1 MDLVL
6 DREYYPGGTNGTLHL
21 EGKKLSK
28 SIEPSAA
35 FFKQSMTCIPEGIYE
50 LELILDNSMQGILL
64 FNCPNGLRSNMLI
77 DTVVCT
83 KQLQRN
89 IVLVSE
95 ITGEGRGV
103 PSQKALTNLTHL
115 IEQALQKGEKAT
127 LEIRSYPEHALNL
140 TCHRIEWMD

>member
-6 DREYYPGGTNGTLHL
+6 DREYWPGGTNGTLLL
-21 EGKKLSK
+21 EGKILGK

-35 FFKQSMTCIPEGIYE
+35 YFKQNTSCIPEGIYE
-50 LELILDNSMQGILL
+50 LDLILDNSMQGIYL
-64 FNCPNGLRSNMLI
+64 FNCPNGLRSHMLK
-77 DTVVCT
+77 DTMVCT

-103 PSQKALTNLTHL
+103 PCPTDLAILTHL
-115 IEQALQKGEKAT
+115 IEQALKKGEKAT

-140 TCHRIEWMD
+140 TCHQIEWMD